1 MVRLSCLSLSV
12 FCPQGRECVGPQAA
26 SAATEQMEGEEQE
39 NEASNGDSSPPFSPS
54 ELFSAVWAPSSG
66 LPSRHPSCCAY
77 FIPAWMEGPLHR
89 SIILSLHP
97 LFKLE

>member
-1 MVRLSCLSLSV
+1 MS
-12 FCPQGRECVGPQAA
+12 VGPQAA

-39 NEASNGDSSPPFSPS
+39 NEASNGDSSPFSPS